1 MVTIVVNHA
10 DKNAT
15 EACNDHHSA
24 PSVKQREPVAMPP
37 VTVNG
42 VVISRKAIAAE
53 IQNFPARN
61 PGEGWL
67 AATRALVVRELLL
80 QEAQRLDVRVEP
92 NTDEDGR
99 VETADDARIRALIDR
114 EVRTP
119 NADEEML
126 RRFYDNNRRR
136 FMTAPLYEADHILF
150 AARRDDETAFAVAR
164 DKATAIAAAQ
174 AKAPGDF
181 AALARDL
188 SDCPSAALGGS
199 LGQIGP
205 GDTTAEF
212 EAALT
217 AISPGE
223 ISQPVET
230 RYGVHIIRL
239 ARRIDG
245 QTLPFDVVRE
255 RIQTYLEDHVHR
267 QATAQYVSLLVGRA
281 VISGINLDGATSPL
295 VQ

>member
-1 MVTIVVNHA
+1 M
-10 DKNAT
+10 
-15 EACNDHHSA
+15 C
-24 PSVKQREPVAMPP
+24 
-37 VTVNG
+37 
-42 VVISRKAIAAE
+42 
-53 IQNFPARN
+53 
-61 PGEGWL
+61 
-67 AATRALVVRELLL
+67 
-80 QEAQRLDVRVEP
+80 
-92 NTDEDGR
+92 
-99 VETADDARIRALIDR
+99 IRDS
-114 EVRTP
+114 
-119 NADEEML
+119 
-126 RRFYDNNRRR
+126 
-136 FMTAPLYEADHILF
+136 YEADHILF

-164 DKATAIAAAQ
+164 DKATAIAAAL